1 MNCICVQCYK
11 HFEGRDI
18 AHEFCSP
25 ECRAAFKRDERAWKT
40 NQRQALREGI
50 NHIPGSVPC
59 RGGWQARNRGLSDG
73 SDLT

>member
-11 HFEGRDI
+11 HFDSRRPL
-18 AHEFCSP
+18 ASFCSP
-25 ECRAAFKRDERAWKT
+25 ECRAAFRRDEEAWKK
-40 NQRQALREGI
+40 NQREALRNGI

>member
-11 HFEGRDI
+11 HFDSRRPL
-18 AHEFCSP
+18 ASFCSP
-25 ECRAAFKRDERAWKT
+25 ECHAAFKREEDVWKK
-40 NQRQALREGI
+40 NQRQCLHEGI

-59 RGGWQARNRGLSDG
+59 RGGYQARNRGLSDG